1 MTAGNGFRLLEHT
14 ADMGIEARA
23 ASCRE
28 LLEAMAKGLVALIF
42 GDSPVRAM
50 INTKLEVHAEDRVE
64 LLVAWLN
71 EIVYWSESNNIVPAT
86 FQIEAAGDDEL
97 LATVSGEPFDP
108 ERHSL
113 EHQVKSVTYHQ
124 VCLEE
129 TADGWYGRVY
139 VDL

>member
-1 MTAGNGFRLLEHT
+1 MTVGNGFQLLEHT

-23 ASCRE
+23 GSCRE
-28 LLEAMAKGLVALIF
+28 LMEAMARGLVALIF
-42 GDSPVRAM
+42 GESTVRATVSAE
-50 INTKLEVHAEDRVE
+50 IEVRAEDRVE

-71 EIVYWSESNNIVPAT
+71 EIVYWCENNNLVPAT
-86 FQIEAAGDDEL
+86 FRIEAAGDDEL
-97 LATVSGEPFDP
+97 LATISGEPFDP

-124 VCLEE
+124 ACLEE